1 MMKKVDGV
9 EGNVKDAWHWVKKV
23 VWEYESIRNKA
34 MEWKEVYEQV
44 TQAVSI
50 IGKTQYSWAL
60 IFSIYSLTKWILLIN
75 QDNSLEEKT
84 F

>member
-50 IGKTQYSWAL
+50 IGKTQYS
-60 IFSIYSLTKWILLIN
+60 
-75 QDNSLEEKT
+75 
-84 F
+84 